1 MGTETKQMM
10 ANSNLAEVL
19 ENLKSLSDEEKEKV
33 LQELKHEVC
42 GTPVPEGEYLTIKE
56 VSAYLKICRTSIWQY
71 SKMGILKPYK
81 IGNRTLFARADI
93 DDYLKSGK
101 NHEEH

>member
-1 MGTETKQMM
+1 MGTKTKQMM

-42 GTPVPEGEYLTIKE
+42 GTPIPEGEYLTIKE
-56 VSAYLKICRTSIWQY
+56 VSAYLLKALTSTTTDLNKIETSFQ
-71 SKMGILKPYK
+71 L
-81 IGNRTLFARADI
+81 RFDT
-93 DDYLKSGK
+93 
-101 NHEEH
+101 